1 MSSVQGGS
9 DTNHGLRN
17 NVVVRKF
24 KKAGRIG
31 GIAYG
36 TYSRMKAGDSASVA
50 LGKTILSKAALSL
63 IPCAAITVNTVKAI
77 RTVPKIFN
85 KLDATIGA
93 IDSKKS
99 IWGFKQSES
108 QVAMMQVDL
117 SNMQNARNHLVKSMA
132 NHAAGAQKYIEKLV
146 KNCAKIIINYVEK

>member
-50 LGKTILSKAALSL
+50 LGKTILSKAAVSL
-63 IPCAAITVNTVKAI
+63 IPGAAITVNTIKAI

-99 IWGFKQSES
+99 QFGGGFKQSES

-132 NHAAGAQKYIEKLV
+132 NHAAGAQKVY
-146 KNCAKIIINYVEK
+146 